1 MKKIITTLLSIVSMA
16 NASTIIWN
24 AEEANVYDFYDTPNW
39 DFSESDLQELD
50 RDAPI
55 PVDLVITTT
64 YVFEDSPSYSNI
76 ELEDNIT
83 LTLVSSTFIFENAN
97 GFAGVNDDNDTYST
111 VNLTQESVMN
121 AMFSTVGL
129 QINVDSTSS
138 LTLRGSGDAI
148 NSQTER
154 SIVNLAPNAKL
165 TLDSIEE
172 FAEQGNDILVNGV
185 SFSEDSSILI
195 FNGTSATAIP
205 ETNSVLLGSMGVLLL
220 LGIRKR
226 IK

>member
-1 MKKIITTLLSIVSMA
+1 
-16 NASTIIWN
+16 
-24 AEEANVYDFYDTPNW
+24 
-39 DFSESDLQELD
+39 
-50 RDAPI
+50 
-55 PVDLVITTT
+55 
-64 YVFEDSPSYSNI
+64 
-76 ELEDNIT
+76 
-83 LTLVSSTFIFENAN
+83 
-97 GFAGVNDDNDTYST
+97 
-111 VNLTQESVMN
+111 MN